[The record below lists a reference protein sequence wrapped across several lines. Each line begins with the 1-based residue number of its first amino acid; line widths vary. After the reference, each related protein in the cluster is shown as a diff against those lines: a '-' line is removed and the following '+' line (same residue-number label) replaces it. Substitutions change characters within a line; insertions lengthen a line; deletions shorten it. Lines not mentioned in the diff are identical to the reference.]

1 MIVMAHLKTKATT
14 GNPEQREVWK
24 WSLIRGLYDRGL
36 TREKIIKLF
45 QIIDRMMTLP
55 NPLQESLDLKIQHF
69 EEQRTMPLLSN
80 RSLRG
85 MERGKEI
92 GVLEKARSDIQRVL
106 QIRLGRISS
115 QMESS
120 LSRISDVSLLDE
132 LLTLAVTVSSLE
144 EFQQSLEKI
153 SCSSSK
159 LHIGKGLK
167 PLVTGVTFI

>member
-1 MIVMAHLKTKATT
+1 
-14 GNPEQREVWK
+14 
-24 WSLIRGLYDRGL
+24 
-36 TREKIIKLF
+36 
-45 QIIDRMMTLP
+45 
-55 NPLQESLDLKIQHF
+55 
-69 EEQRTMPLLSN
+69 MPLLSN

-92 GVLEKARSDIQRVL
+92 GVLEKAHSDIQKVL

-120 LSRISDVSLLDE
+120 LTRISDVLLLDE

-153 SCSSSK
+153 LSQS
-159 LHIGKGLK
+159 
-167 PLVTGVTFI
+167 

>member
-1 MIVMAHLKTKATT
+1 
-14 GNPEQREVWK
+14 
-24 WSLIRGLYDRGL
+24 
-36 TREKIIKLF
+36 
-45 QIIDRMMTLP
+45 
-55 NPLQESLDLKIQHF
+55 
-69 EEQRTMPLLSN
+69 MPLLSN

-167 PLVTGVTFI
+167 PLVTKLSEKSLCNLNARQLTVSKLKKRSK